1 LAEAQPIARCA
12 CGTELP
18 PERLSCPLC
27 HRLVHAES
35 LKQQIAEAA
44 RLEAA
49 QDVRGAL
56 ALLRSALEL
65 LPAGSSQ
72 HAAVS
77 ARAGALS
84 DRIDSGLAASAP
96 AGTSTGPT
104 ALRANAAERTR
115 TLWKV
120 GSAIGALALLGWKLK
135 FALVFLATK
144 GKLLLLGLGKT
155 STLFSM
161 VLSLGVYW
169 SLWGVWFALGL
180 VLSIYVHEMGHVS
193 ALRHFGIRASAPMF
207 VPGLGAFVRMKQYP
221 QTPREDARIG
231 LAGPIWGLGA
241 SLAALLAYAAFRY
254 PLLAAVA
261 SVGAWINLFNLLPFW
276 TLDGGRGFRALSRA
290 QRIAAAAVVAAVW
303 AVSQEGLLVLLGIAA
318 AAQVFAKGAPPPGDR
333 RALLTWAGLVVALSA
348 VAALPV
354 PT

>member
-1 LAEAQPIARCA
+1 LAEAQPVTRCA
-12 CGTELP
+12 CGTDLP
-18 PERLSCPLC
+18 PERLSCPVC

-35 LKQQIAEAA
+35 LKQRVAEAD

-49 QDVRGAL
+49 EDPRGAL
-56 ALLRSALEL
+56 ASLRSALEL
-65 LPAGSSQ
+65 LPAGSGQ

-77 ARAGALS
+77 ARAGQLS
-84 DRIDSGLAASAP
+84 DRIDSGGAPLAP
-96 AGTSTGPT
+96 ARTGSDPTSLH
-104 ALRANAAERTR
+104 ADRAGRV
-115 TLWKV
+115 WKV
-120 GSAIGALALLGWKLK
+120 GSAVGALALLGWKFK

-144 GKLLLLGLGKT
+144 AKLLLFGLGKT

-221 QTPREDARIG
+221 HTLREDARIG

-241 SLAALLAYAAFRY
+241 SLAVLLAYAAIRH

-261 SVGAWINLFNLLPFW
+261 SVGAWINLFNLLPVF
-276 TLDGGRGFRALSRA
+276 TLDGGRGFRALSRS
-290 QRIAAAAVVAAVW
+290 QRWVAAAVVAGVW
-303 AVSQEGLLVLLGIAA
+303 AVSQEGLLVLIGIAA
-318 AAQVFAKGAPPPGDR
+318 VAQAFARGAPPPGDR
-333 RALLTWAGLVVALSA
+333 RALLTYAGLVVALSA